1 MLFIIQAWFLR
12 EISVK
17 NNGVLWSRRLAWA
30 AFAGFCCIGTLAEA
44 QVSVT
49 TFDQSGEVIEEFV
62 VVGSRAAPRSAIN
75 STVPVDVVDVD
86 ELASQSSVNLS
97 DLLRSVVPSFHVNV
111 NPSRDSAA
119 LLRPVNLRGLAPD
132 HSLVLVN
139 NKRRH
144 RGAVIQ
150 WISNGASDGAQGPD
164 ISAIPA
170 AAIKQVEVLR
180 DGAAAQYG
188 SDAIAGV
195 LNFVLKDASEGG
207 QLSVDWGF
215 HSEDSSEDR
224 MLVSGNFGLPVG
236 SGGFLNL
243 SGEYSE
249 SSSTDRSVQHPDAV
263 AVAAAGVAGV
273 ANPAKPWGNP
283 DVRDSI
289 KLFANFGYQANDGM
303 ELYAFGN
310 HSTREVE
317 TAFFYRSPQGRS
329 GVYVS
334 GGKMLIGGGA
344 DCKAQYDYDATAANV
359 PIVRDMLSADP
370 ACFAFAEILPAGFTP
385 QFGANITDRSVA
397 GGLRGA
403 LDNGFSYDFSA
414 SWGQNEL
421 DYYINDTVNA
431 SLGPA
436 TPRDF
441 ELGKYIQTDSS
452 VHFDLLYLLDIGMA
466 SDLNIASGFEW
477 RKEEFQI
484 VTGERASWVTGPF
497 GADGFSARSNGFGG
511 FNPASSGTWD
521 RNNIALYLDLEADVT
536 DRMRLGGALRWEDF
550 DLFGSVANFKLAS
563 RMQLSDAVALRAS
576 LGTGFRAPTPGQQ
589 NANNLATVVDSAT
602 GQFREQGTIAST
614 NPVAVALGGEALD
627 AESSTNYTVG
637 MTVQLDNGL
646 NFTLDWFRIDL
657 EDRIALSAQLDMTEE
672 LLQTLLAAG
681 VAEARDFNRVRYF
694 TNDFDTKT
702 QGLDAVLSYGFQ
714 SDWGAT
720 DMFVRFNY
728 TSTDLTAF
736 GEQSTAARRQS
747 LEKGAPETRLIL
759 GLSQAMNRWTLN
771 LHYNHFGDWFDSDD
785 GRVHDGYG
793 LLDLSAQYSFTD
805 NLSILLGSDNLLDNY
820 PSKAARS
827 PSSGRLYPRYSPA
840 GYNGRLLY
848 GRLRFAF

>member
-1 MLFIIQAWFLR
+1 MECSKAI
-12 EISVK
+12 
-17 NNGVLWSRRLAWA
+17 WSRRLAWGML
-30 AFAGFCCIGTLAEA
+30 AGFSCFGTLAEA

-49 TFDQSGEVIEEFV
+49 TFNQRGEIIEEFV

-75 STVPVDVVDVD
+75 SAVPVDVVDA
-86 ELASQSSVNLS
+86 EEMAAQSNVNLS

-150 WISNGASDGAQGPD
+150 WISNGASDGAQGAD

-195 LNFVLKDASEGG
+195 LNFVLKDAREGG

-224 MLVSGNFGLPVG
+224 TLISGNFGLPVA
-236 SGGFLNL
+236 SDGFLNL

-263 AVAAAGVAGV
+263 AVSAAGVTGV

-283 DVRDSI
+283 NVRDSI
-289 KLFANFGYQANDGM
+289 KLFANFGYPASEAV

-310 HSTREVE
+310 YSVREVE
-317 TAFFYRSPQGRS
+317 TPFFYRSPQGRS

-344 DCKAQYDYDATAANV
+344 ACKARYDYDATAANV

-370 ACFAFAEILPAGFTP
+370 DCFAFAEILPEGFTP
-385 QFGANITDRSVA
+385 QFGANITDRSAA
-397 GGLRGA
+397 GGLRGT
-403 LDNGFSYDFSA
+403 LDNGLGYDLSA

-431 SLGPA
+431 SFGPA

-452 VHFDLLYLLDIGMA
+452 VHFDLLYSLDVGLA
-466 SDLNIASGFEW
+466 SGLSIASGFEW

-484 VTGERASWVTGPF
+484 TTGEPASWDTGPF

-511 FNPASSGTWD
+511 FNPASAGTWD

-536 DRMRLGGALRWEDF
+536 DRWRLNGALRWEDF
-550 DLFGSVANFKLAS
+550 DLFGSVANVKLAS
-563 RMQLSDAVALRAS
+563 RLQLNDRIALRAS
-576 LGTGFRAPTPGQQ
+576 FGTGFRAPTPGQQ

-614 NPVAVALGGEALD
+614 NPVALSLGGEPLD

-637 MTVQLDNGL
+637 LVAALDNGL
-646 NFTLDWFRIDL
+646 SFTLDWFRIDL
-657 EDRIALSAQLDMTEE
+657 QDRIALSANLQLTDE
-672 LLQTLLAAG
+672 LRQSLLANG
-681 VAEARDFNRVRYF
+681 VAEAADFNRVRYF

-702 QGLDAVLSYGFQ
+702 QGVDAVLSYGFQ
-714 SDWGAT
+714 SDLGAT
-720 DMFVRFNY
+720 DLFLRYNY
-728 TSTDLTAF
+728 TTTDLTEF
-736 GEQSTAARRQS
+736 DEQSTAARQQS
-747 LEKGAPETRLIL
+747 LEMGVPESRLIFSL
-759 GLSQAMNRWTLN
+759 AQAVNRWTLN
-771 LHYNHFGDWFDSDD
+771 ARYNFFGDWFDSDD

-793 LLDLSAQYSFTD
+793 VLDLSAQYSFTD
-805 NLSILLGSDNLLDNY
+805 SLNIALGADNVLNNY
-820 PSKAARS
+820 PDKAARS

-840 GYNGRLLY
+840 GYNGRLVY